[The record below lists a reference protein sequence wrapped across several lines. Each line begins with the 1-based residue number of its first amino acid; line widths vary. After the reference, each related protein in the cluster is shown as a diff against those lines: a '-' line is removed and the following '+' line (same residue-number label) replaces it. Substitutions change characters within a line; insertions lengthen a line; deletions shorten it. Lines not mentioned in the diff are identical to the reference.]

1 MIHIEAGVVDVFVLR
16 QGARSLE
23 VLALQRAAGTRCP
36 GSWEVVHGSI
46 EAGEPAPHAAR
57 REAREETGLEPERLY
72 SITANP
78 FFLNARGTV
87 QIALVFAAFVNA
99 DARG

>member
-23 VLALQRAAGTRCP
+23 VLALQRASGTRCP

-57 REAREETGLEPERLY
+57 REDRINSRATRERRSGVP
-72 SITANP
+72 
-78 FFLNARGTV
+78 
-87 QIALVFAAFVNA
+87 
-99 DARG
+99 